1 MSNTTVSVVTETSTT
16 ISPLDWFISFIQIPS
31 TATQFFL
38 WGYPVTFLLG
48 FIGNTLSLLTFC
60 RATLRNISTGCLFIL
75 LAISDTLYLLVG
87 VTDFV
92 EFGLQVISSNAC
104 LVLFENIE

>member
-16 ISPLDWFISFIQIPS
+16 ISALDLFISFIQIPS